1 RTLPTVP
8 RITRVPQESP
18 PKLFTTPISTIPT
31 IRQHLNK
38 TTKPMIDQN
47 LAQSLK
53 NNMNIVDDK
62 KNDGRHHYQSQSEYR
77 FVYLESS
84 FSGVSVLSVQY
95 TDTDTS
101 LASTTI
107 TTTTASTTDATM
119 FIPSNYWTSCSASC
133 TNVTTTTPST
143 LLASWKFENNLLDSA
158 NSYNGSMSSVPS
170 YISGYVDQALIVNS
184 VQYVTVSS
192 YLSFFSRS
200 FTIEAWIY
208 VTSLISSVDYG
219 IFGQYQAATT

>member
-1 RTLPTVP
+1 MFVSTINPEIDPT
-8 RITRVPQESP
+8 RRHQIA
-18 PKLFTTPISTIPT
+18 PKQAFKRKVPISNWTKILIGVGIFFGIAFVTAAIIIPVILVPILT
-31 IRQHLNK
+31 R
-38 TTKPMIDQN
+38 TT
-47 LAQSLK
+47 
-53 NNMNIVDDK
+53 
-62 KNDGRHHYQSQSEYR
+62 
-77 FVYLESS
+77 
-84 FSGVSVLSVQY
+84 
-95 TDTDTS
+95 
-101 LASTTI
+101 
-107 TTTTASTTDATM
+107 TTTTASTTDVTM

-208 VTSLISSVDYG
+208 VT
-219 IFGQYQAATT
+219 